1 MFALKCWI
9 RGRVYR
15 HLLKQANNVGIGLR
29 NTVDRLHEFYADNHT
44 FNLESVPSGGLKVYM
59 QLPLEK
65 TVR

>member
-1 MFALKCWI
+1 MLDTGPGLSLSTNAD
-9 RGRVYR
+9 
-15 HLLKQANNVGIGLR
+15 NNLGIGLR